1 MKRVALMVTA
11 ALLAGCAQLP
21 TSVSVSQGP
30 ELAVPQSQEFSY
42 YSPPGPSVDASPSEI
57 VSGFLNAG
65 SAPQQNY
72 AIAREYLSSQFA
84 QNWQPNAGVL
94 VRSGVPT
101 INVARESL
109 VTVEVPVG
117 ARVNDLGI
125 YSSKQNDSSSLRFQ
139 LVKED
144 GQWRISR
151 APNLTVVTAPVFNVV
166 FKGYP
171 IYFLDATRQTLVPDL
186 RWFPSRI
193 STGTS
198 LVNALLDG
206 PSDWLAPAVTTA
218 IPEGTKLTVD
228 AVRVVDGTALVDF
241 DANAL
246 NANPADRALLMSQLE
261 ATLLQLL
268 GVQKLVV
275 SINGNNQDLVA
286 ASLQQLT
293 ISSPTALGEKG
304 IFPLITGVTDA
315 IAGSAKVLEEF
326 APSEYDLSSDEETIV
341 LLSSGS
347 LSQIRLSNFS
357 TELIFSIAGTS
368 YLAPQIDNHGFSWLV
383 PGDIQFV
390 PKVANAAGEQ
400 FDVQWN
406 SLGIRTAFAVSP
418 EGARLAEIIRIGE
431 TFRLQ
436 VRPIIRDLEG
446 LPKSVGDA
454 EIVAELSFARNSLSW
469 DNLNSLLVIDGMAGT
484 AGTVWSFPVL
494 GPRTALPN
502 TAIMA
507 KKVISGYGNASRYLL
522 SEDNEVWALNGRNWR
537 KVSDKAYAISMQD

>member
-1 MKRVALMVTA
+1 MKRIALLLSA

-21 TSVSVSQGP
+21 TSVSVSKGP
-30 ELAVPQSQEFSY
+30 ELALPQNQEFSY
-42 YSPPGPSVDASPSEI
+42 YSPPGPVADATPAEI

-94 VRSGVPT
+94 VRNGIPT
-101 INVARESL
+101 INVTRDSL
-109 VTVEVPVG
+109 VTVAVPVG

-125 YSSKQNDSSSLRFQ
+125 YSTTPNDSSSLRFQ
-139 LVKED
+139 LVQEG

-206 PSDWLAPAVTTA
+206 PSAWLAPAVTSA

-268 GVQKLVV
+268 GVQKVDV
-275 SINGNNQDLVA
+275 SINGNSQDLVP

-304 IFPLITGVTDA
+304 IFPLITGTTQA
-315 IAGSAKVLEEF
+315 IGGTSQVLEEF
-326 APSEYDLSSDEETIV
+326 APSDYDLSADGKTLI
-341 LLSSGS
+341 LTGQSGTTQ
-347 LSQIRLSNFS
+347 LRLSEFS
-357 TELIFSIAGTS
+357 WEVVFTDPRNGL
-368 YLAPQIDNHGFSWLV
+368 LAPQIDSHGFGWLIPSDPQQV
-383 PGDIQFV
+383 PQ
-390 PKVANAAGEQ
+390 VAKADGSLFEL
-400 FDVQWN
+400 QWN
-406 SLGIRTAFAVSP
+406 SLGTRTAFAVSP
-418 EGARLAEIIRIGE
+418 EGARVAELIKIGE
-431 TFRLQ
+431 GYRLQ
-436 VRPIIRDLEG
+436 VRPVIRDLEG
-446 LPKSVGDA
+446 LPKALGDA
-454 EIVAELSFARNSLSW
+454 EIVAEFSAAENSLSW
-469 DNLNSLLVIDGMAGT
+469 DNLNALLVIDKSTGSLA
-484 AGTVWSFPVL
+484 TVFSYPVL
-494 GPRTALPN
+494 GPRSALPN
-502 TAIMA
+502 TAIKA
-507 KKVISGYGNASRYLL
+507 RKAISGYGNASRYLL
-522 SEDNEVWALNGRNWR
+522 SEENEVWALNGRNWR
-537 KVSDKAYAISMQD
+537 KVSDLAYAISMQD